1 MVKFF
6 YFIICFQ
13 ENNEDFN
20 NILILDQQD
29 LKEGNFK
36 YLKEKL
42 MQKFEE
48 KS

>member
-29 LKEGNFK
+29 LK
-36 YLKEKL
+36 KEKL
-42 MQKFEE
+42 QML
-48 KS
+48 